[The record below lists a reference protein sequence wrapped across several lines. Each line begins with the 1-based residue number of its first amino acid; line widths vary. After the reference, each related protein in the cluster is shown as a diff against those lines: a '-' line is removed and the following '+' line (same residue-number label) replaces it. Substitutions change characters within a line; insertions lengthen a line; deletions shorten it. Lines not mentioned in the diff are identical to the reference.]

1 MMKIYLNGELIET
14 SAQILLELIDGL
26 DLQGQ
31 RFAVEMNEQIIS
43 KSKFADT
50 PLIEYAKIE
59 IIQAVGGG

>member
-1 MMKIYLNGELIET
+1 MQIYLNGELIET
-14 SAQILLELIDGL
+14 SAQILSELIDNL

-50 PLIEYAKIE
+50 PLTEHAKIE

>member
-14 SAQILLELIDGL
+14 SAQVLLELIESL

-50 PLIEYAKIE
+50 LLTEYAKIE

>member
-1 MMKIYLNGELIET
+1 MQIYLNGELIET
-14 SAQILLELIDGL
+14 SVQVLSELIDSL

-50 PLIEYAKIE
+50 PLTEHAKIE

>member
-1 MMKIYLNGELIET
+1 MQIYLNGELIET
-14 SAQILLELIDGL
+14 SAQVLSELIDSL
-26 DLQGQ
+26 DLQGR

-50 PLIEYAKIE
+50 PLTEHAKIE

>member
-1 MMKIYLNGELIET
+1 MMNIYLNGELIET
-14 SAQILLELIDGL
+14 ESNSVLELIQTL
-26 DLQGQ
+26 DLDGK

-50 PLIEYAKIE
+50 PLTEHAKIE

>member
-1 MMKIYLNGELIET
+1 MQIYLNGELIET
-14 SAQILLELIDGL
+14 SAQVLSELIDSL

-50 PLIEYAKIE
+50 LLTEHAKIE